1 MSNVEFY
8 AKLKIREGQLAAFKR
23 HVDAIVDAARN
34 RADTLRHDWFLYE
47 GKGESVVMAVYR
59 DDAAFQSHHAAAC
72 EHFDALPRICAPSL
86 EFLGDA
92 APATQAALAAFNP
105 RVFKFAYGIKPA
117 STTLHEALR
126 SPAGIEIYTKFT
138 IFPGHLD
145 GCKRV
150 GADLIPIVSSKDPGT
165 SRYDWFYDDEALQ
178 GIAMDCY
185 LDTPSMFAHMKNAHD
200 VHELLFDHSTMVTE
214 FLGELP
220 EDAKAAVA
228 RYNPYILPLYAG
240 IQKAR

>member
-8 AKLKIREGQLAAFKR
+8 IKLKIRDGQIPQFKR
-23 HVDAIVDAARN
+23 HVDAIVDMARQQ
-34 RADTLRHDWFLYE
+34 DETLRNDWFLHE
-47 GKGESVVMAVYR
+47 GKAESVVMAVYR
-59 DDAAFQSHHAAAC
+59 DDAAFRAHHAAAR
-72 EHFDALPRICAPSL
+72 EHFDAVADMCDASL
-86 EFLGDA
+86 EFLGEIA
-92 APATQAALAAFNP
+92 ADTESALRAFNP
-105 RVFKFAYGIKPA
+105 RVFRFAYGIKPS
-117 STTLHEALR
+117 STTMHEALR
-126 SPAGIEIYTKFT
+126 SPNGIEIYTKFT

-145 GCKRV
+145 SCKQV

-165 SRYDWFYDDEALQ
+165 SRYDWFYDDEKLQ

-200 VHELLFDHSTMVTE
+200 VHELLFDHSTMITE

-228 RYNPYILPLYAG
+228 RYNPYVLPLYAG
-240 IQKAR
+240 LRKTG